1 MDRPFKVEPGSA
13 AKAAEDEAR
22 AQGSGNAGAAKQ
34 ALRLTP
40 RASSVPTPEV
50 VPREQFRAL
59 HEIHISAAVGRQFDQ
74 PLPAQD
80 EAAARQVAPEAA
92 AGERAEPASAPPS
105 LKQKLFKFLG
115 WKH

>member
-1 MDRPFKVEPGSA
+1 MDRPFKVEAGSA

-22 AQGSGNAGAAKQ
+22 AQRSGNAGAAKQ

-50 VPREQFRAL
+50 ALREQFRAS
-59 HEIHISAAVGRQFDQ
+59 HEIHISAADGRRFDL
-74 PLPAQD
+74 PLPTQD
-80 EAAARQVAPEAA
+80 EAAARQAVPEAA
-92 AGERAEPASAPPS
+92 AGERTEPASAPPS